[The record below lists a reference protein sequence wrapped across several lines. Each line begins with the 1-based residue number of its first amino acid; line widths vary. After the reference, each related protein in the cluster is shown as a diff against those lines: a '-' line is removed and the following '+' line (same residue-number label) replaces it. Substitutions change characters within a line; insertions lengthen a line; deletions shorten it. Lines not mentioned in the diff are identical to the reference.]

1 MSVERVRKYLKKWKL
16 EDRVKEFDESSATV
30 ELAAHAVGCEPG
42 KIAKTMSFLLDGKA
56 ILILLAGDV
65 KIDNRK
71 YKDHFHTKAA
81 MLKPD
86 QLEELI
92 GHPIGGVCPF
102 DVKETVDVYL
112 DESLRRFEVV
122 YPAAGSPS
130 SAVELTLAELEACS
144 RCRGWV
150 DVSKLMEG

>member
-1 MSVERVRKYLKKWKL
+1 MSVDRVRNYLKQWHF
-16 EDRVKEFDESSATV
+16 EDRVMEFAESSATV

-42 KIAKTMSFLLDGKA
+42 RIAKTMSFLVDGKA

-71 YKDHFHTKAA
+71 YKDRFHTKAA

-86 QLEELI
+86 QLEELV

-102 DVKETVDVYL
+102 DVKDSVDVYL
-112 DESLRRFEVV
+112 DESLRRFDVV

-130 SAVELTLAELEACS
+130 SAVELNLAELEQCS
-144 RCRGWV
+144 KCREWV
-150 DVSKLMEG
+150 DVSKPMEG